1 MKFSLNL
8 NKIAL
13 LRNARGENNPSL
25 EEFAILAI
33 NLGVDGL
40 TLHPRPDHRHAT
52 SDDVI
57 SLASLAK
64 SRNIDFNLEGNP
76 FSEGFK
82 KFMGFNNLV
91 EVCQPEQITL
101 VPDMPDQI
109 TSDHGWESG
118 DHDQKLRESVKLLK
132 SLSSHSQ
139 ISLFVDQ
146 LKGNKANIDI
156 IDYAQDMGVDG
167 IEIHTGQFSKCIETR
182 DLSIISSLSEL
193 ISKANS
199 TDLFV
204 NAGHDLN
211 LMNLPELI
219 KIGGVN
225 EVSIGHAVIVDALKN
240 GFEDTIKS
248 YINTIKEQV

>member
-167 IEIHTGQFSKCIETR
+167 IEIHTGQFSKCIETG

>member
-13 LRNARGENNPSL
+13 LRNARGENNPCL

-167 IEIHTGQFSKCIETR
+167 IEIHTGQFSKCIETG